1 VRLPFK
7 SFQTRVARRIF
18 LLFILSAIIPVSA
31 LALVSYL
38 QVKGQLRS
46 QAQMQL
52 RQESKAVSVSLYER
66 LWLINAELGM
76 LASAVNSEQKGSPIS
91 FAQDPPEGL
100 KEKFTSVSL
109 VQDFERATS
118 LFGVIHEPPSFTPS
132 EKLHL
137 QEGKAL
143 LYLFSNPDS
152 ITSVFM
158 VLFIDKDRPEQGII
172 VAEIRDAY
180 LWGIAEGLPPGIELC
195 ILNREGHVLYSSITK
210 ACATSAW
217 PLKQI
222 TSRHSGSFE
231 WESGDHAYFSNYRTL
246 FLAPNFYYPELIIV
260 GSKSEDL
267 IFAAISTFTKAY
279 LVIAILSLGMV
290 FFLGYGLVQKNM
302 EPIEILRDAT
312 QKIAGGDFSHKVEI
326 RSGDEFEGLA
336 ASFNDMSERI
346 QESHSL
352 LVKAAKLSTMGQMAA
367 GTMHEI
373 KQPLT
378 AISGLLQLLLLGEQA
393 GETRKR
399 LETAMGAVD
408 RLNGILTR
416 FKSFSYMSGEVM
428 VSVSLN
434 EALDQV
440 LKLLE
445 HQFAMRQIHIQI
457 ELEES
462 LPHIAGDLQALQQVF
477 SNLLINA
484 YDALEGK
491 TDGER
496 TIKVKSHSEVSKVVV
511 KVEDNGCGIP
521 KEIQQTIYEP
531 FFTTKDPEKGTGL
544 GMAIIL
550 SILHR
555 HQATI
560 DLESEVGVGTR
571 FTLIFPQPGESAKH
585 TTIIP

>member
-1 VRLPFK
+1 VRLAFK
-7 SFQTRVARRIF
+7 AFQTRVARRIF

-38 QVKGQLRS
+38 HVEGQLRA

-52 RQESKAVSVSLYER
+52 RQESKAISVSLYER
-66 LWLINAELGM
+66 LWLINAELSM
-76 LASAVNSEQKGSPIS
+76 LASAINSQQEESPVS
-91 FAQDPPEGL
+91 FAGDPPEGL

-109 VQDFERATS
+109 IQDSKRPTS
-118 LFGVIHEPPSFTPS
+118 LFGAIHEPPLLTAP
-132 EKLHL
+132 ERVHL

-143 LYLFSNPDS
+143 LYIFPNPDS
-152 ITSVFM
+152 VASIFM
-158 VLFIDKDRPEQGII
+158 ILVIDKDRPEQGII
-172 VAEIRDAY
+172 VAEIRGAY
-180 LWGIAEGLPPGIELC
+180 LWRIAEGLAPGIDLC
-195 ILNREGHVLYSSITK
+195 ILNRQGQVFYSSMTRS
-210 ACATSAW
+210 CARSSW

-222 TSRHSGSFE
+222 TSSHAGSFE
-231 WESGDHAYFSNYRTL
+231 WDDGDSAYFSNYRTL
-246 FLAPNFYYPELIIV
+246 FLAPTFYYPELIIV

-267 IFAAISTFTKAY
+267 IFAAMSTFTKAY

-290 FFLGYGLVQKNM
+290 FFLGYGLVRKNT

-312 QKIAGGDFSHKVEI
+312 KKIAQGDFSYKAEI

-336 ASFNDMSERI
+336 ASFNDMSEKI
-346 QESHSL
+346 QQSHSL

-378 AISGLLQLLLLGEQA
+378 AISGLLQLLLLQEQA

-399 LETAMGAVD
+399 LETAMAAVD

-416 FKSFSYMSGEVM
+416 FKSFSFMSGEVM
-428 VSVSLN
+428 MSVSLN
-434 EALDQV
+434 EVLDQV

-445 HQFAMRQIHIQI
+445 HQFAMRQIRIQI
-457 ELEES
+457 QPEENI
-462 LPHIAGDLQALQQVF
+462 PYIAGDPQALQQVF

-484 YDALEGK
+484 YDALEKK

-496 TIKVKSHSEVSKVVV
+496 TIRIKTHTEVGKVVV
-511 KVEDNGCGIP
+511 EVEDNGCGIP

-555 HQATI
+555 HQAAI
-560 DLESEVGVGTR
+560 DLQSEVGVGTR
-571 FTLIFPQPGESAKH
+571 FTLIFPRLDTDPNRTSKS
-585 TTIIP
+585 

>member
-1 VRLPFK
+1 VRLTFK
-7 SFQTRVARRIF
+7 AFQTRVARRIF

-38 QVKGQLRS
+38 HVKGQLLD

-52 RQESKAVSVSLYER
+52 KQESKSISVSLYER
-66 LWLINAELGM
+66 LWLINAELSM

-91 FAQDPPEGL
+91 FAEDPPEGL

-109 VQDFERATS
+109 VQDSERATS
-118 LFGVIHEPPSFTPS
+118 LFGAIHEPPLVTAP

-143 LYLFSNPDS
+143 LYIFPNPDS
-152 ITSVFM
+152 IARVFM
-158 VLFIDKDRPEQGII
+158 VLLIDKDRPEQGII

-195 ILNREGHVLYSSITK
+195 ILNRQAQVFYSSITRF
-210 ACATSAW
+210 CAKSVW

-222 TSRHSGSFE
+222 TARHSGSFK
-231 WESGDHAYFSNYRTL
+231 WDHGDSTYFSYYRTL

-279 LVIAILSLGMV
+279 LVIATLSLGMV
-290 FFLGYGLVQKNM
+290 FFLGYGLVRKNT

-312 QKIAGGDFSHKVEI
+312 QKIAGGDFSHKAEI

-378 AISGLLQLLLLGEQA
+378 AISGLLQLLLLEEQA

-399 LETAMGAVD
+399 LESAMAAVD

-416 FKSFSYMSGEVM
+416 FKSFSSMSGEVM
-428 VSVSLN
+428 VNVSLN
-434 EALDQV
+434 EVLDQV

-445 HQFAMRQIHIQI
+445 HQFAMRQIQLRIQP
-457 ELEES
+457 EDR
-462 LPHIAGDLQALQQVF
+462 PPRIAGDPQALQQVF
-477 SNLLINA
+477 SNLLMNA

-496 TIKVKSHSEVSKVVV
+496 IIQIKTHTEEGKVVV
-511 KVEDNGCGIP
+511 EVEDNGCGIP
-521 KEIQQTIYEP
+521 KEIQHTIFDP

-555 HQATI
+555 HQASI
-560 DLESEVGVGTR
+560 DLESEVGVGTK
-571 FTLIFPQPGESAKH
+571 FTLVFPELDPGSNHASRS
-585 TTIIP
+585 